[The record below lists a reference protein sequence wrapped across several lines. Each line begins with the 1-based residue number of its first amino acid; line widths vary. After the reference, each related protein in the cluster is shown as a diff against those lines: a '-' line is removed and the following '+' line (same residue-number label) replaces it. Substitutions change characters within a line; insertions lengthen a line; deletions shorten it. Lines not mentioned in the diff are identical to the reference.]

1 MLASKM
7 EVKGG
12 SVAQDKGRLHNP
24 ALGSDQTFQMILVKE
39 ADVTSDK
46 GFFRILL
53 HCREFLRDDFWCFE
67 AVLSERIR

>member
-1 MLASKM
+1 VLASKM

-46 GFFRILL
+46 GVPQR
-53 HCREFLRDDFWCFE
+53 
-67 AVLSERIR
+67 